1 MDTAQLPKYKQV
13 IETIKGKISKGEWP
27 IGSKIPSQRK
37 LAEEFGVNRSTIITA
52 LEELAADGLIEGKTG
67 VGTKVIN
74 NTWTL
79 LASRQSANW
88 SEYIDTGIHRASEKI
103 VQEINDLEMDPA
115 FIQLSKGE
123 LSPEIFPVQTMQKVL
138 KEAADE
144 LSELGYEEPKG
155 YLPLRQAVSEYLAA
169 SGIDTSPSS
178 ILIVSGGL
186 QALQLVSLGLV
197 QRGAPVFLEKPSY
210 LYSLQLFRSSGM
222 NLKGLPMDK
231 EGVITKSISLKK
243 YEKGKS
249 ILYTIP
255 SYHNPTGI
263 LMTEKRRRELL
274 DVCRIEQLPI
284 VEDDIYRELWLD
296 EMPPPPLKAM
306 DKNGQVLYMGSLS
319 KTLSPGLRI
328 GWVAAPEPV
337 IDRLADLKMQTDYG
351 SSSLSQRVAEKWL
364 STGLY
369 QKHMESVREQL
380 RIRRNTALN
389 TLYAHLSGIAE
400 WNSPEGGFFIWLKVP
415 SSIPIRSLYRQAILR
430 KLLINPG
437 SIYSDGP
444 NHFIRISYAYA
455 SLGELQEGIFILGEE
470 IRKLL

>member
-1 MDTAQLPKYKQV
+1 
-13 IETIKGKISKGEWP
+13 
-27 IGSKIPSQRK
+27 
-37 LAEEFGVNRSTIITA
+37 
-52 LEELAADGLIEGKTG
+52 
-67 VGTKVIN
+67 
-74 NTWTL
+74 
-79 LASRQSANW
+79 
-88 SEYIDTGIHRASEKI
+88 
-103 VQEINDLEMDPA
+103 
-115 FIQLSKGE
+115 
-123 LSPEIFPVQTMQKVL
+123 
-138 KEAADE
+138 
-144 LSELGYEEPKG
+144 
-155 YLPLRQAVSEYLAA
+155 
-169 SGIDTSPSS
+169 
-178 ILIVSGGL
+178 
-186 QALQLVSLGLV
+186 
-197 QRGAPVFLEKPSY
+197 
-210 LYSLQLFRSSGM
+210 
-222 NLKGLPMDK
+222 
-231 EGVITKSISLKK
+231 
-243 YEKGKS
+243 
-249 ILYTIP
+249 
-255 SYHNPTGI
+255 
-263 LMTEKRRRELL
+263 
-274 DVCRIEQLPI
+274 

-369 QKHMESVREQL
+369 QKHMERVREQL

-389 TLYAHLSGIAE
+389 TLDAHLSGLAE